1 MNEPMKRVIAIA
13 IESYM
18 HAPRVLSVSKV
29 VRQLA
34 AVFPDQ
40 DRETLA
46 QQVQKSRRII
56 AVNARGNTRTCE
68 AHRLPEWPL
77 PLPSN
82 NGVEARRGG
91 DDWQEY
97 WPSHYQ
103 SCVRLE
109 PESRD

>member
-13 IESYM
+13 IESYI

-56 AVNARGNTRTCE
+56 AVNARDPYPHMRSASITRMAAAAPFE
-68 AHRLPEWPL
+68 
-77 PLPSN
+77 
-82 NGVEARRGG
+82 RRGRSEAG
-91 DDWQEY
+91 
-97 WPSHYQ
+97 
-103 SCVRLE
+103 R
-109 PESRD
+109 

>member
-1 MNEPMKRVIAIA
+1 MNEPMKRVIAVA

-56 AVNARGNTRTCE
+56 AVNASGHHPHLRSASITRMAAAAPFEQRGRSE
-68 AHRLPEWPL
+68 AGR
-77 PLPSN
+77 
-82 NGVEARRGG
+82 
-91 DDWQEY
+91 
-97 WPSHYQ
+97 
-103 SCVRLE
+103 
-109 PESRD
+109 

>member
-1 MNEPMKRVIAIA
+1 MSEPMKRAIAVA

-46 QQVQKSRRII
+46 QQVQKSRRIV
-56 AVNARGNTRTCE
+56 ALNARGHNPQMRSASITRMAAAAPFEQRGRSE
-68 AHRLPEWPL
+68 AGR
-77 PLPSN
+77 
-82 NGVEARRGG
+82 
-91 DDWQEY
+91 
-97 WPSHYQ
+97 
-103 SCVRLE
+103 
-109 PESRD
+109 

>member
-13 IESYM
+13 IESYI

-56 AVNARGNTRTCE
+56 AVNARGQHPHMRSASITRMAAAAPFEQRGRSE
-68 AHRLPEWPL
+68 AGR
-77 PLPSN
+77 
-82 NGVEARRGG
+82 
-91 DDWQEY
+91 
-97 WPSHYQ
+97 
-103 SCVRLE
+103 
-109 PESRD
+109 

>member
-13 IESYM
+13 IESYI

-29 VRQLA
+29 VRELA

-56 AVNARGNTRTCE
+56 AVNARGHNPHMQSASITRMAAAAPFEQRSRSE
-68 AHRLPEWPL
+68 AGR
-77 PLPSN
+77 
-82 NGVEARRGG
+82 
-91 DDWQEY
+91 
-97 WPSHYQ
+97 
-103 SCVRLE
+103 
-109 PESRD
+109 

>member
-13 IESYM
+13 IESYI

-56 AVNARGNTRTCE
+56 AVNARGRYPHMRSASITRMTAAAPFEQRGRSE
-68 AHRLPEWPL
+68 AGR
-77 PLPSN
+77 
-82 NGVEARRGG
+82 
-91 DDWQEY
+91 
-97 WPSHYQ
+97 
-103 SCVRLE
+103 
-109 PESRD
+109 

>member
-1 MNEPMKRVIAIA
+1 MNKPMKRVIAVA

-56 AVNARGNTRTCE
+56 AVNARGNYPHLRSASITGMAAAAPFEQRGRSE
-68 AHRLPEWPL
+68 AGR
-77 PLPSN
+77 
-82 NGVEARRGG
+82 
-91 DDWQEY
+91 
-97 WPSHYQ
+97 
-103 SCVRLE
+103 
-109 PESRD
+109 

>member
-13 IESYM
+13 IESYI

-46 QQVQKSRRII
+46 KQVQKSRRII
-56 AVNARGNTRTCE
+56 AVNARDHYPHMRSASITRMAAAAPFERPGRSE
-68 AHRLPEWPL
+68 AGR
-77 PLPSN
+77 
-82 NGVEARRGG
+82 
-91 DDWQEY
+91 
-97 WPSHYQ
+97 
-103 SCVRLE
+103 
-109 PESRD
+109 

>member
-13 IESYM
+13 IESYI

-46 QQVQKSRRII
+46 QQVQKSRLI
-56 AVNARGNTRTCE
+56 AMNARGHHPHMRSASITRMAAAVPFEQRGRSE
-68 AHRLPEWPL
+68 AGR
-77 PLPSN
+77 
-82 NGVEARRGG
+82 
-91 DDWQEY
+91 
-97 WPSHYQ
+97 
-103 SCVRLE
+103 
-109 PESRD
+109 

>member
-56 AVNARGNTRTCE
+56 AVNARGHHPHVRSASITRMAAAAPLEQWGRSE
-68 AHRLPEWPL
+68 AGR
-77 PLPSN
+77 
-82 NGVEARRGG
+82 
-91 DDWQEY
+91 
-97 WPSHYQ
+97 
-103 SCVRLE
+103 
-109 PESRD
+109 

>member
-13 IESYM
+13 IESYI

-56 AVNARGNTRTCE
+56 AVNARDHYPHMRSASITRMAAAAPFERPGRSE
-68 AHRLPEWPL
+68 AGR
-77 PLPSN
+77 
-82 NGVEARRGG
+82 
-91 DDWQEY
+91 
-97 WPSHYQ
+97 
-103 SCVRLE
+103 
-109 PESRD
+109 